1 MHLVVLG
8 DSFAFTDDR
17 GPRWPSDP
25 VLYPNVAARRLA
37 AETGEEVE
45 TTVLARPGTGVRDA
59 WRTLTKDR
67 HTMFD
72 VLPRADAVIVSYGSF
87 DHVPIGVPAPVDALV
102 PFLRPARLRR
112 RVRATLKAVYPRLVT
127 ATGGRFAL
135 TPSGEFGRLFDAT
148 LLQVRALTHA
158 APGVVMLPAGHR
170 AAHYAYRHRHRI
182 AREQLTAEIAAR
194 HGFPTVA
201 SWPAIE
207 RHLDELNADGI
218 HWPAAVHAEVGE
230 AFAQRLLDQLEGRLA
245 TPPSVWAS

>member
-25 VLYPNVAARRLA
+25 LLYPNVAARRLA
-37 AETGEEVE
+37 AELDEHV
-45 TTVLARPGTGVRDA
+45 TTSIVARPGIGVREGF
-59 WRTLTKDR
+59 RTLTKDR
-67 HTMFD
+67 HVAFEL
-72 VLPRADAVIVSYGSF
+72 LPTADAVIVSFGSF
-87 DHVPIGVPAPVDALV
+87 DHVPIGVPAPIDALV
-102 PFLRPARLRR
+102 PFVRPAPLRR
-112 RVRATLKAVYPRLVT
+112 RVRTLLKTAYPRIVA

-135 TPSGEFGRLFDAT
+135 TPADEFARLFDGA

-170 AAHYAYRHRHRI
+170 AAHYAYRHRHRV
-182 AREQLTAEIAAR
+182 ARERLTAEIAAR

-201 SWPAIE
+201 TWPVIE
-207 RHLDELNADGI
+207 RHLDRLNDDGI
-218 HWPAAVHAEVGE
+218 HWPAEIHEEVGE
-230 AFAQRLLDQLEGRLA
+230 AFAQRLLDQFAGRLA